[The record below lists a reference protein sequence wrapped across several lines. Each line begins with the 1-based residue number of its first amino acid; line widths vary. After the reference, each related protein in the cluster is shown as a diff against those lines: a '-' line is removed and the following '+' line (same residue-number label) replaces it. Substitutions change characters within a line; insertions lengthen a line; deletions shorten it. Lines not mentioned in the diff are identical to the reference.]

1 MYVEVGREASNRKL
15 KELPGIVKGINKPS
29 KMHPQ
34 TNLQKIAS
42 FIKLIKSP
50 SCKCAHNSAT
60 KNSILAHE

>member
-15 KELPGIVKGINKPS
+15 KELTGIVKGINKPS

-34 TNLQKIAS
+34 NKPTKIAS
-42 FIKLIKSP
+42 FIKSP